1 MTKDMHQSKTDSGS
15 ILDILE
21 QTAVK
26 AGEIALRYFR
36 ADNKVWMKPGDS
48 PVSEADFEVD
58 AFLRQELLEA
68 RPDYG
73 WLSEETADSED
84 RLDRKEIFVVDP
96 IDGTRGFIAG
106 NVHWCISIAV
116 IRNGCPVGA
125 VLHCPAVE
133 RTFLAAAGMGSRLN
147 GTALEPVYGETVHSL
162 TGSKKLNRDIASK
175 FPEKFDI
182 IPYGPSLAYRVAMV
196 ASGEVDGAYARSGA
210 HEWDLAAAD
219 LVLSEAG
226 GSVTDSSSNPIVYN
240 TPKTRLPALVIS
252 GPGRNTTL
260 LDLANSGQFLH

>member
-1 MTKDMHQSKTDSGS
+1 MQHSTTDPRSD
-15 ILDILE
+15 LDILE
-21 QTAVK
+21 QTATK

-58 AFLRQELLEA
+58 AFLRQELLDA

-84 RLDRKEIFVVDP
+84 RLDRNEIFVVDP

-106 NVHWCISIAV
+106 DIHWCISIAIV
-116 IRNGCPVGA
+116 RDGRPVGA

-133 RTFLAAAGMGSRLN
+133 RTFLAATGMGSKMN
-147 GTALEPVYGETVHSL
+147 GTALKPVYGDTVHSL
-162 TGSKKLNRDIASK
+162 TGSKRLNRDIASK
-175 FPEKFDI
+175 FPGEFDI
-182 IPYGPSLAYRVAMV
+182 IPYVPSLAYRVALV

-226 GSVTDSSSNPIVYN
+226 GSLTDSSGAAIVYN
-240 TPKTRLPALVIS
+240 APKIRAPALIIS
-252 GPGRNTTL
+252 GPGRHAAL